1 MKGLPYQ
8 AVRDAVCA
16 GATVPAPV
24 LAEFRMALAGM
35 RPYLAATVY
44 EGLHQAGC
52 MDIEIAA
59 IVGRPIRHVRSLL
72 ELAKAP
78 HQLVELVANRKAS
91 LEASLRALRIAEESG
106 RDVLAVLEEAA
117 GQARPKKVRAGGQ
130 TIGTKA
136 VVTKL
141 LKSEVRRQLRQGLAG
156 GADVVH
162 IRADDAEQLL
172 QALEKLASGTRR
184 RA

>member
-1 MKGLPYQ
+1 MKTLPYQ
-8 AVRDAVCA
+8 TVRDALSA
-16 GATVPAPV
+16 GATVPVQV

-35 RPYLAATVY
+35 RPYLAARVY
-44 EGLHQAGC
+44 DGLHQAGC
-52 MDIEIAA
+52 MDIEIAS
-59 IVGRPIRHVRSLL
+59 IVGRPLRHVRSLL
-72 ELAKAP
+72 EFAKAP
-78 HQLVELVANRKAS
+78 QQLVDLVANRKAS

-117 GQARPKKVRAGGQ
+117 GQAQPKKVRAEGQ
-130 TIGTKA
+130 AIGTKA

-141 LKSEVRRQLRQGLAG
+141 LKSEVRRQLRQGLAD
-156 GADVVH
+156 GADVVQ
-162 IRADDAEQLL
+162 IRADDAEELL